1 MITNFVDL
9 IVEYPN
15 ALSDDL
21 CTQIIEKFEADPR
34 KQEGQTGPNKI
45 SDLKKSTDLW
55 ISDFPDWRMS
65 LQMLLNLPSVR
76 QCCKDGEAWL

>member
-45 SDLKKSTDLW
+45 SDLKKSTDL
-55 ISDFPDWRMS
+55 
-65 LQMLLNLPSVR
+65 
-76 QCCKDGEAWL
+76 